1 MRSLIWR
8 WEAFA
13 KKRQIKNH
21 AKLTSYTVP
30 HIRINQY
37 KPGLHTWPDTSQQK
51 EWNVQNILKWRCA
64 CLNQ

>member
-21 AKLTSYTVP
+21 AKLTSYTVLTIGFNP
-30 HIRINQY
+30 RDAVLFAFGVYVN
-37 KPGLHTWPDTSQQK
+37 S
-51 EWNVQNILKWRCA
+51 
-64 CLNQ
+64 